1 MWMQYIQSLS
11 MLLLVVLQQLVLDL
25 FPEVIP
31 CYLLQAAEKIN
42 ETEKL
47 CLMIEECGGLDKIE
61 ALQSHENEQV
71 YKASSTLIEKYFSAE
86 VSGCRITFPLLIF
99 YSSIFYSSTDY

>member
-1 MWMQYIQSLS
+1 
-11 MLLLVVLQQLVLDL
+11 MLLHDCL
-25 FPEVIP
+25 F
-31 CYLLQAAEKIN
+31 QAAEKIN

-71 YKASSTLIEKYFSAE
+71 YKASATLIEKYFSAE
-86 VSGCRITFPLLIF
+86 VSGCCITSLCFCSLVLIN
-99 YSSIFYSSTDY
+99 

>member
-1 MWMQYIQSLS
+1 MS
-11 MLLLVVLQQLVLDL
+11 
-25 FPEVIP
+25 FHAF
-31 CYLLQAAEKIN
+31 LLQAAEKIN

-47 CLMIEECGGLDKIE
+47 CLMIEECGGLDRIE

-86 VSGCRITFPLLIF
+86 VSGCRMVLFFYFLFHHWLLG
-99 YSSIFYSSTDY
+99 

>member
-1 MWMQYIQSLS
+1 MPCI
-11 MLLLVVLQQLVLDL
+11 

-31 CYLLQAAEKIN
+31 CFLQAAEKIN

-86 VSGCRITFPLLIF
+86 VSGSRTFSTF
-99 YSSIFYSSTDY
+99 VFYSSTDY